1 MIGLEIG
8 IISLLIIG
16 IIIFFIRSDSSIKD
30 DDLKKIKRIIEDNK
44 VEEIYYNE
52 LKGRLDKLESSS
64 KDLQL
69 ILTKSLSDEFKSI
82 NKLILDNEE
91 KSNKMIKESLTDIRR
106 DNTEKLDKI
115 KEAVDDNLKKV
126 LEERLNKSFS
136 GVFEQINNLNKTIG
150 EIKNIAGDVSSLK
163 NVMANVKVKGILG
176 EVILG
181 NLIKEILTSS
191 QYVSNFS
198 AKNNKE
204 FVEFAI
210 KMPGNDGEDVYLPI
224 DSKFPTESY
233 NRLLEAIE
241 DSDKQRISEERKE
254 LKRQV
259 IRCAS
264 DISSKYINE
273 PITTG
278 FAIMFLPIE
287 GLYAEVIN
295 LGIFEELEN
304 KYKVI
309 VSGPST
315 LSALLNALQMG
326 FKTLMIQKKSA
337 EVFNLLSAVK
347 TEFNKFAEALDKT
360 QRKFN
365 EASTNLEELVGT
377 RTRVMTRTLNKVEEL
392 PEVNPRL
399 YFDDAK
405 D

>member
-8 IISLLIIG
+8 IIALIIIV
-16 IIIFFIRSDSSIKD
+16 IIILLVKNKSSISD
-30 DDLKKIKRIIEDNK
+30 DDLKRIKKIMEDNK
-44 VEEIYYNE
+44 SQEIYYTE
-52 LKGRLDKLESSS
+52 LRDRLDKLQRASS
-64 KDLQL
+64 DLQ
-69 ILTKSLSDEFKSI
+69 ITLTKSLNDEFKSI
-82 NKLILDNEE
+82 NKLMQESDE
-91 KSNKMIKESLTDIRR
+91 KSNRMLKDTLTDIRK
-106 DNTEKLDKI
+106 DNSEKLDKI
-115 KEAVDDNLKKV
+115 KEAVDENLKKT
-126 LEERLNKSFS
+126 LEDRLNKSFS
-136 GVFEQINNLNKTIG
+136 SVFDQINNLNKTIG

-181 NLIKEILTSS
+181 NLIKEILTTG
-191 QYVSNFS
+191 QYVENFS

-210 KMPGNDGEDVYLPI
+210 KMPGNDGEDLYLQI

-241 DSDKQRISEERKE
+241 ESDKSKIAEERKE

-259 IRCAS
+259 IKCAS

-273 PITTG
+273 PKTTG

-295 LGIFEELEN
+295 LGVFEELEN

-309 VSGPST
+309 VAGPST

-360 QRKFN
+360 QKKFN

-377 RTRVMTRTLNKVEEL
+377 RTRVMSRTLNKVEEL
-392 PEVNPRL
+392 PEADPKL
-399 YFDDAK
+399 YFNDK
-405 D
+405 I